1 MIDSIWS
8 KKVPPRYPPLAGD
21 IQAEAAVIG
30 GGMAGVLTA
39 RLLQEAGVDTVLLEA
54 ERIGGGQTSGTTA
67 KVTAQHG
74 DKYRQLLA
82 SLGAET
88 AGQYAAAQRQAV
100 EDYEALIRRAG
111 IRCG

>member
-67 KVTAQHG
+67 KVTASTRATM
-74 DKYRQLLA
+74 K
-82 SLGAET
+82 ST
-88 AGQYAAAQRQAV
+88 FCP
-100 EDYEALIRRAG
+100 IRTPVIG
-111 IRCG
+111 SS